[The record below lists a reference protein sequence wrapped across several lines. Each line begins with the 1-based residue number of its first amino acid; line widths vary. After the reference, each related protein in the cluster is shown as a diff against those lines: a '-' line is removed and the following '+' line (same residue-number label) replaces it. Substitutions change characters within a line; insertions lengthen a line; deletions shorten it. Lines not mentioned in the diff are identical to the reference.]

1 MAQQRAKQAGYKRI
15 ILCADGTWL
24 SSDLGDKS
32 VPTNVAKIARAI
44 ATSGPD
50 RQGAIVP
57 QIVYY
62 HSGLGSGDLP
72 LQKAIYG
79 GCHGFLKLAIPTGC
93 GVGWGLD
100 IDICQLY
107 EFISNNYAPGDE
119 LMLFG
124 FSRGAFTARSVAG
137 LVGDI
142 GILSPVNM
150 SHFADMWKAYT
161 ANTDG
166 EPFSKSA
173 WYQKHKDKLH
183 LSENIKI
190 KVVGVWDTVGA
201 LGIPEWPLV
210 GLAARSG
217 IAFNKKY
224 SFHNTRLSKNV
235 DYAFQCLAIDERRLT
250 FPPALWHKTAGAPAK
265 DMKQCWF
272 PGIHGNIGG
281 QADDPTSPAND
292 HGEIG
297 DITFAWMVDNLSGML
312 TFEEEAIKNFIEQ
325 HHDSQADNKPKGSIN
340 EWGCGPIVS
349 NFAGLQG
356 AFFRLLGKQDRT
368 PGAYPRD
375 AGDGVEGATNEYLHP
390 IVRFRKLKVNNYNPA
405 SLAGFRLEEPDGG
418 TGWKWAKKG
427 VQALPEYVLR
437 PEKTISLAFEGGY
450 KSGSSLSRLLCP
462 KALLQDLDR
471 DNGLLGA
478 RAATVPDST

>member
-1 MAQQRAKQAGYKRI
+1 MAQQGVKQASYKRI

-24 SSDLGDKS
+24 SSDSGDKS
-32 VPTNVAKIARAI
+32 VPSNVAKLARAI
-44 ATSGPD
+44 ASSGPD
-50 RQGAIVP
+50 RKGMIVP

-79 GCHGFLKLAIPTGC
+79 G
-93 GVGWGLD
+93 VGWGLD

-107 EFISNNYAPGDE
+107 EFISNNYAHGDE
-119 LMLFG
+119 LMVFG

-137 LVGDI
+137 LICDI

-150 SHFADMWKAYT
+150 SYFAGMWKAYK

-166 EPFSKSA
+166 EPFDKSA

-183 LSENIKI
+183 LSKNVNIKVI
-190 KVVGVWDTVGA
+190 GVWDTVGA

-210 GLAARSG
+210 DLAAKYG

-224 SFHNTRLSKNV
+224 SFHNTKLSKNV

-250 FPPALWHKTAGAPAK
+250 FPPTLWHATTGAPAK
-265 DMKQCWF
+265 DLRQCWF

-281 QADDPTSPAND
+281 GADDPTAPAND

-312 TFEEEAIKNFIEQ
+312 TFEEEAIKYFIEQ
-325 HHDSQADNKPKGSIN
+325 YQNSHIENTAKGSIN
-340 EWGCGPIVS
+340 EWGCGPIIS

-356 AFFRLLGKQDRT
+356 AFFRLLGKKDRT
-368 PGAYPRD
+368 PGGYPRD
-375 AGDGVEGATNEYLHP
+375 AGDGVEGATNEYFHP
-390 IVRFRKLKVNNYNPA
+390 IVRIRKLKVNNYNPA
-405 SLAGFRLEEPDGG
+405 SLAGFKLEEPDGG
-418 TGWKWAKKG
+418 SGWKWAKKG
-427 VQALPEYVLR
+427 IQALPEYVLR

-450 KSGSSLSRLLCP
+450 KTSSSLSRELCP
-462 KALLQDLDR
+462 KVLLQDLDR
-471 DNGLLGA
+471 DNGLLDAKAG
-478 RAATVPDST
+478 TGPSST